1 MNASPLPHARRA
13 PLLAALPKPAARLSK
28 SRRAPRPNRQHGI
41 AAIEFALLAPP
52 LLVIVLGIAQ
62 FGWLLGNYV
71 MVTNAASSAARYF
84 AAQRGTST
92 PYSSTKTQVN
102 SSASYLKTG
111 NLSITTYVNGTQCTS
126 DSDCATA
133 LASAASDPA
142 TVTVTYS
149 SFSPLFKGTLAG
161 LVGMP
166 ASLNSTM
173 VERVQ

>member
-1 MNASPLPHARRA
+1 MNTGTMRIRKWTSSR
-13 PLLAALPKPAARLSK
+13 LAAAVPAR
-28 SRRAPRPNRQHGI
+28 SRKVAPRRRQGGI

-71 MVTNAASSAARYF
+71 MVTNAASSGARYF
-84 AAQRGTST
+84 AAERGAATPYTST
-92 PYSSTKTQVN
+92 TTQVTT
-102 SSASYLKTG
+102 SAAYLTSG

-133 LASAASDPA
+133 LSAAANSPA

-149 SFSPLFKGTLAG
+149 SFSPIFKGTVAG
-161 LVGMP
+161 LVGVP
-166 ASLNSTM
+166 TSLNSTM

>member
-1 MNASPLPHARRA
+1 MNASLLPDTTRTPLR
-13 PLLAALPKPAARLSK
+13 AALARPAARLRK
-28 SRRAPRPNRQHGI
+28 TQRPGRQRGI

-52 LLVIVLGIAQ
+52 LLVIVLGMAQ

-71 MVTNAASSAARYF
+71 MVANATSSAARYF
-84 AAQRGTST
+84 ASQRGNST
-92 PYSSTKTQVN
+92 PYSTTKTQVTTA
-102 SSASYLKTG
+102 ASYLVTG
-111 NLSITTYVNGTQCTS
+111 NLSITTYVNGTQCTT
-126 DSDCATA
+126 DTECATA
-133 LASAASDPA
+133 LSTAAGDPA

-173 VERVQ
+173 IERVQ

>member
-1 MNASPLPHARRA
+1 MNTGTVRIRKWTSTR
-13 PLLAALPKPAARLSK
+13 LAAAVPAR
-28 SRRAPRPNRQHGI
+28 SRKATLRHRQSGI
-41 AAIEFALLAPP
+41 AAVEFALLAPP

-62 FGWLLGNYV
+62 FGWLMANYV

-84 AAQRGTST
+84 ASQRGTAT
-92 PYSSTKTQVN
+92 PYTSTKTQVVT
-102 SSASYLKTG
+102 SAAYLATG

-126 DSDCATA
+126 DSDCATD
-133 LASAASDPA
+133 LSAAANSPA

-149 SFSPLFKGTLAG
+149 SFSPLFKGKLAG
-161 LVGMP
+161 LVSMP

>member
-1 MNASPLPHARRA
+1 MNTGTVRLRKWTSSR
-13 PLLAALPKPAARLSK
+13 PAASTPAH
-28 SRRAPRPNRQHGI
+28 SRKAAPRQRQRGI
-41 AAIEFALLAPP
+41 AAVEFALLAPP

-71 MVTNAASSAARYF
+71 MVTNAASSGARYF
-84 AAQRGTST
+84 AAQRGTAT
-92 PYSSTKTQVN
+92 PYTATKTQVV
-102 SSASYLKTG
+102 SSAAYLNSG

-133 LASAASDPA
+133 LSAAASSPA

-149 SFSPLFKGTLAG
+149 SFSALFKGTLAG
-161 LVGMP
+161 LIGMP
-166 ASLNSTM
+166 GSLNSTM

>member
-1 MNASPLPHARRA
+1 MKASPLSHTTSTPLRKPLPGLRRFG
-13 PLLAALPKPAARLSK
+13 AAQGPK
-28 SRRAPRPNRQHGI
+28 RQRGI

-52 LLVIVLGIAQ
+52 LLAVALGMAQ

-71 MVTNAASSAARYF
+71 MVANSASSAARYF
-84 AAQRGTST
+84 ASQRGTTT

-102 SSASYLKTG
+102 SSASYLSTG
-111 NLSITTYVNGTQCTS
+111 NLSITTSVNGTQCTS
-126 DSDCATA
+126 DADCATA
-133 LASAASDPA
+133 LASAAGDPA

-161 LVGMP
+161 LAGVP
-166 ASLNSTM
+166 SSLNSTM

>member
-1 MNASPLPHARRA
+1 MNTGAVRIRIIKWTSSR
-13 PLLAALPKPAARLSK
+13 LAAAVPARPRKARL
-28 SRRAPRPNRQHGI
+28 RHRQRGI
-41 AAIEFALLAPP
+41 AAVEFALLAPP

-71 MVTNAASSAARYF
+71 MVTNAASSGARYF
-84 AAQRGTST
+84 AAQRGSAT
-92 PYSSTKTQVN
+92 PYTATKTQVTASAAYLN
-102 SSASYLKTG
+102 SG

-126 DSDCATA
+126 DSDCATD
-133 LASAASDPA
+133 LSAAANSPA

-149 SFSPLFKGTLAG
+149 SFSPLFNGSLAG

>member
-1 MNASPLPHARRA
+1 MKASPLPHTTRTGLLKPASRLRTFRPALAARRQ
-13 PLLAALPKPAARLSK
+13 R
-28 SRRAPRPNRQHGI
+28 GI

-52 LLVIVLGIAQ
+52 LLAIALGMAQ
-62 FGWLLGNYV
+62 FGWLLSNYV
-71 MVTNAASSAARYF
+71 MVANAASSAARYF
-84 AAQRGTST
+84 AAQRGTTT
-92 PYSSTKTQVN
+92 PYSATKTQVN
-102 SSASYLKTG
+102 TSASYLSTG

-126 DSDCATA
+126 DSNCATA
-133 LASAASDPA
+133 LSSATGDPA

-166 ASLNSTM
+166 TSLNSTM